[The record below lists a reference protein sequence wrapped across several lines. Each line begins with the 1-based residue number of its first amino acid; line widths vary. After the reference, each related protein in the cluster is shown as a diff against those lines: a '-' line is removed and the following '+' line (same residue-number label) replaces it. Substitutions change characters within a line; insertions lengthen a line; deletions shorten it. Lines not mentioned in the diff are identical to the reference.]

1 MTAEKD
7 NKVYTIS
14 ENEREQYEVDGFD
27 IRDDSGKVISYGKRK
42 TVPYEEYRKVVNE
55 LQALKASGSVPEPD
69 PFSQMTVEELK
80 TFAEENDISIGN
92 ASSQSGIAKKIREAL
107 GETQ

>member
-27 IRDDSGKVISYGKRK
+27 IRDDSGKVISSGKGK

-55 LQALKASGSVPEPD
+55 LQALKASGTVPD

-80 TFAEENDISIGN
+80 VFAEEHDISIGN

>member
-14 ENEREQYEVDGFD
+14 ENEREQYEVNGFD
-27 IRDDSGKVISYGKRK
+27 IRDDTGNVISSGKGK

-55 LQALKASGSVPEPD
+55 LQALKESGSVAED
-69 PFSQMTVEELK
+69 QFSQMTVEELK
-80 TFAEENDISIGN
+80 AFAEDHGIRIGN
-92 ASSQSGIAKKIREAL
+92 ASSQAGIAKKIREVL
-107 GETQ
+107 EETY